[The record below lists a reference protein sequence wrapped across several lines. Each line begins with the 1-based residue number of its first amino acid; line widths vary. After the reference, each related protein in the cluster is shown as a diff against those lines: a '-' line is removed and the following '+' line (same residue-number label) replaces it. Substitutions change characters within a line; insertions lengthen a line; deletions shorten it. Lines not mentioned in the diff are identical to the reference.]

1 MVCPKCGKE
10 GKGKFCSVCGSALI
24 ENENVMNS
32 NDVSFEDSVSVSQT
46 PKKVDRRIILTIGII
61 ILALVI
67 IVAGVLFVASNQNK
81 KRYDNALS
89 LIEKGEIE
97 QAIVALEE
105 LGDYKNS
112 QQLIEQ
118 LTSKIEGVS
127 DGAYYRA
134 VVLLE
139 RYNDSYWNSC
149 EQAWEQ
155 MRADEYGSRETMEN
169 VPIGEIYEKMGNT
182 EFIQREKADLDSI
195 SESSSG
201 KDFELEKMVKFYW
214 LLRTDVAYA
223 MVDSG
228 SESSTYF
235 ELILLLS
242 DMGDETELN
251 LADALRDTILEEG
264 NIVEIPEE
272 LIEAMPNANWV

>member
-1 MVCPKCGKE
+1 MCLLVKFMKKWATRNLFKE
-10 GKGKFCSVCGSALI
+10 
-24 ENENVMNS
+24 
-32 NDVSFEDSVSVSQT
+32 
-46 PKKVDRRIILTIGII
+46 
-61 ILALVI
+61 
-67 IVAGVLFVASNQNK
+67 
-81 KRYDNALS
+81 KRQ
-89 LIEKGEIE
+89 I
-97 QAIVALEE
+97 
-105 LGDYKNS
+105 
-112 QQLIEQ
+112 
-118 LTSKIEGVS
+118 
-127 DGAYYRA
+127 
-134 VVLLE
+134 
-139 RYNDSYWNSC
+139 
-149 EQAWEQ
+149 
-155 MRADEYGSRETMEN
+155 
-169 VPIGEIYEKMGNT
+169 
-182 EFIQREKADLDSI
+182 DSI